1 MMSTGKCWII
11 LKGILHT
18 ILRERK
24 LVAAE
29 DMGKNPSNI
38 VTKSFSLTLEHLKTN
53 LTEEFFFNHKYNWHQ
68 FNAKIIKKNLKTD
81 TRMS

>member
-1 MMSTGKCWII
+1 
-11 LKGILHT
+11 
-18 ILRERK
+18 
-24 LVAAE
+24 
-29 DMGKNPSNI
+29 
-38 VTKSFSLTLEHLKTN
+38 LTLEHLKTN